1 MVHEDSE
8 HRATQQSDCA
18 VASHTRSQ
26 GRLFGVSL
34 GPGDPGLITRRAF
47 ELLQRTDAYWSYPVR
62 KKGAD
67 SFALQIALEAGL
79 GLPAEHMPL
88 VFPMTHDAEILA
100 GYWLRAAETVL
111 ARLREGR
118 DVLFL
123 AEGDVSTYSTFI
135 HLARTVR
142 ALEPGIAVEA
152 VAGVPSFNAAAA
164 RLGMPLADSDET
176 VAIVPAGYGIG
187 LIERLLDDFD
197 TLVLL
202 KVKPLLD
209 DILDLLERRDLLPH
223 AAFVEK
229 AGTPAERVERDVA
242 RLRGEKVNYLSLLLV
257 KNPERPR
264 GELRRGCRK
273 KREDA

>member
-1 MVHEDSE
+1 MPEIK
-8 HRATQQSDCA
+8 
-18 VASHTRSQ
+18 Q

-47 ELLQRTDAYWSYPVR
+47 ELLQRTDAHWSYPVR
-62 KKGAD
+62 KKGAA
-67 SFALQIALEAGL
+67 SHALQIALDAGL
-79 GLPAEHMPL
+79 ALPAEHTPL
-88 VFPMTHDAEILA
+88 VFPMTHDTAILA

-111 ARLREGR
+111 ARLRDGQ

-142 ALEPGIAVEA
+142 ALGSDIDIQS
-152 VAGVPSFNAAAA
+152 VAGVSSFNAAAA
-164 RLGMPLADSDET
+164 RLDMPLADTDET
-176 VAIVPAGYGIG
+176 VAIIPAGYGIG

-209 DILDLLERRDLLPH
+209 DILGVLERRGLLPH
-223 AAFVEK
+223 AAFIEK
-229 AGTPAERVERDVA
+229 AGTPAERVEHDVA
-242 RLRGEKVNYLSLLLV
+242 RLHGEKVNYLSLLLV
-257 KNPERPR
+257 KNPQRPR
-264 GELRRGCRK
+264 GDMRRGCRK
-273 KREDA
+273 TSEGG